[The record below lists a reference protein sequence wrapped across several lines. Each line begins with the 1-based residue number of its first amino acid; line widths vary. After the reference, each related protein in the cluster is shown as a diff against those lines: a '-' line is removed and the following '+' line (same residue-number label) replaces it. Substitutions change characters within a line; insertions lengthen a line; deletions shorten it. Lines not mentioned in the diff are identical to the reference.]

1 MSEVASLTIVVPT
14 FNERGNIRPL
24 LEALDRNLSA
34 GDWKV
39 IFVDDD
45 SPDKTAGEV
54 QICQSTYSNVELI
67 SRVGRRGLSSAC
79 IEGFIAATTPFIAVI
94 DADLQHDESV
104 LMEMLR
110 LLREG
115 KAEMV
120 VGTRF
125 KGVGSTGA
133 GLPPLRK
140 FISQSAALLTRL
152 FFRVA
157 MSDPMSGFFMMKREV
172 FDQVSNKLSAV
183 GFKIMMDLVINH
195 RGKLSVMEVPYTMR
209 ARHEGESKLDWA
221 VAFEY
226 VAMLVSLRL
235 NKLVS
240 PAFVTFSAVGSAGLL
255 VHAAVLYF
263 IAQDQRDTFLV
274 SQSVA
279 TLVAMTTNFFL
290 NNEVTFRRKR
300 LRGRAILP
308 GLLSFYVACS
318 LGAVINLAISQ
329 LLYSAGAFYM
339 VAGISAALIAAVWN
353 YLTTS
358 KSVWR

>member
-1 MSEVASLTIVVPT
+1 MREAASLTIVVPT

-24 LEALDRNLSA
+24 LKALDQNLSV

-45 SPDKTAGEV
+45 SPDETADEV
-54 QICQSTYSNVELI
+54 QMCQSTYSNVELI

-79 IEGFIAATTPFIAVI
+79 IEGFSVATTPFVAVI

-104 LMEMLR
+104 LIEMLR
-110 LLREG
+110 LLHEG
-115 KAEMV
+115 KAEMI

-140 FISQSAALLTRL
+140 LISQSAALLTRV
-152 FFRVA
+152 FFRIEI
-157 MSDPMSGFFMMKREV
+157 SDPMSGFFMMKREV
-172 FDQVSNKLSAV
+172 FEQVSNNLSAV

-195 RGKLSVMEVPYTMR
+195 RGKLSVLEVPYTMR
-209 ARHEGESKLDWA
+209 ARHAGESKLDWA

-226 VAMLVSLRL
+226 VAMLVSLRF

-240 PAFVTFSAVGSAGLL
+240 PAFVTFSMVGSVGLF
-255 VHAAVLYF
+255 VHAVVLYF
-263 IAQDQRDTFLV
+263 ISLDQRNTFLV

-279 TLVAMTTNFFL
+279 TFVAMTTNFFL

-300 LRGRAILP
+300 LRGRAIFP

-329 LLYSAGAFYM
+329 LLYSAGAFLM
-339 VAGISAALIAAVWN
+339 VAGTSGAVLAAVWN

>member
-1 MSEVASLTIVVPT
+1 MGEAASLTIVVPT

-24 LEALDRNLSA
+24 LEGLDRNLSV

-45 SPDKTAGEV
+45 SPDQTAGEV
-54 QICQSTYSNVELI
+54 QMCQSIYGNVELI

-79 IEGFIAATTPFIAVI
+79 IEGFTAATTPFIAVI
-94 DADLQHDESV
+94 DADLQHDESLLV
-104 LMEMLR
+104 EMLR

-115 KAEMV
+115 KAEMI

-140 FISQSAALLTRL
+140 FISQSAALLTRVV
-152 FFRVA
+152 FRIE

-172 FDQVSNKLSAV
+172 FGQVSNKLSAV

-195 RGKLSVMEVPYTMR
+195 RGKLSVVEVPYTMR
-209 ARHEGESKLDWA
+209 ARHTGVSKLDWA
-221 VAFEY
+221 VAVEY

-240 PAFVTFSAVGSAGLL
+240 PAFVTFSAVGSVGLL
-255 VHAAVLYF
+255 VHAVVLYF
-263 IAQDQRDTFLV
+263 VSLDQRDTFLV

-300 LRGRAILP
+300 LRGRAILS

-339 VAGISAALIAAVWN
+339 VAGISGALLAAVWN